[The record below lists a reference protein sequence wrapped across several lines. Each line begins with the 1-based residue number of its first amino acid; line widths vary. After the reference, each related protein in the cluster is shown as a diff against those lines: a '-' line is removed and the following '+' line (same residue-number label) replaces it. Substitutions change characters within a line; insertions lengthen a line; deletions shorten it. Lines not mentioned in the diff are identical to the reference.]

1 VDPAIYF
8 GRAGQVAKL
17 YDPAGG
23 LANTREISTNVF
35 LTGSGGARVERALN
49 GVRQFVLS
57 YGALGRVNFD
67 FLDRFR
73 QGHMGTGPFVFL
85 DPGRRNLLTVNQ
97 SSTTSATNDTRDFTV
112 SGPGGTITSDSTL
125 TTPLPRTLKWSFAT
139 STPASA
145 SLLLDKPSSVWPGIP
160 IVNRP
165 YTFWCMVIGGPI
177 NLQLSLRWM
186 DLAGA
191 TISTTLSSVF
201 TTSATNWLMVSLKAT
216 TVPATAQWVQAGI
229 APDVATIT
237 SGESLFFSSMML
249 NEGSN
254 PDDQWSPGT
263 GVYPVQLIALPERQ
277 GFAEPSMLVS
287 PTLVLQ
293 EVR

>member
-1 VDPAIYF
+1 MDPAIYF
-8 GRAGQVAKL
+8 GRAGSLAKL
-17 YDPAGG
+17 YDPTGG
-23 LANTREISTNVF
+23 LLSTREIGTNTF

-49 GVRQFVLS
+49 GTRQFVLS
-57 YGALGRVNFD
+57 YGALGKKNFD
-67 FLDRFR
+67 FLDQFR

-97 SSTTSATNDTRDFTV
+97 SASTSATNDTRDFTV
-112 SGPGGTITSDSTL
+112 SGTGGSITSDATL
-125 TTPLPRTLKWSFAT
+125 TTPFPRTLKWSFAT
-139 STPASA
+139 STPATA
-145 SLLLDKPSSVWPGIP
+145 SLLLDKPSSVWPGVP

-165 YTFWCMVIGGPI
+165 YTFWCMVIGGPV
-177 NLQLSLRWM
+177 NFQLTLKWM

-191 TISTTLSSVF
+191 TISTSTSSMF
-201 TTSATNWLMVSLKAT
+201 TSSATNWLMVSLRAL

-229 APDVATIT
+229 APDVSTIAA
-237 SGESLFFSSMML
+237 GESLFFTSFML
-249 NEGSN
+249 HEGSVA
-254 PDDQWSPGT
+254 DDAWSPGT
-263 GVYPVQLIALPERQ
+263 GVYPVQVVTLPERQ